1 MGMKTVK
8 LKDEVYVELL
18 KFKSEL
24 TIQRGRTC
32 SFSEAVKLLLD
43 RYRGGQHTLR

>member
-1 MGMKTVK
+1 MMSMKTVK

-24 TIQRGRTC
+24 TIQRGRSC
-32 SFSEAVKLLLD
+32 SFSEAIRLLLD
-43 RYRGGQHTLR
+43 KRTEVKR